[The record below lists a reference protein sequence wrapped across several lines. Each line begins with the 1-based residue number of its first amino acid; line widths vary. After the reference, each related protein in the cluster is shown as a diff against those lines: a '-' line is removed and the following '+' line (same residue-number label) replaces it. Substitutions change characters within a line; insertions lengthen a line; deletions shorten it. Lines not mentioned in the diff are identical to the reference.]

1 MAAATIAGLTAR
13 SSWTMEPG
21 SNERAFRS
29 ARRHSRVV
37 RVLRIVLPAL
47 IVAVTAGITVTIYLN
62 RLLAP
67 LPAKFDNLVVSGSK
81 ITMDHPHMTGFTRDE
96 RAYELRADAAVQ
108 DISKP
113 NIIELKSIDAK
124 VQMQDRSTMQLKA
137 PDGIYDSK
145 KETLKLDHNILITS
159 TSGYQGRLKEAK
171 VDIRKGHV
179 QSDRPV
185 EMKMLQGTLNA
196 NRLEITGSG
205 DLIRF
210 DRGVRMVVMLNKS
223 EIKQKSDDNGDAD
236 RAPARTAAAD
246 EPGKNAVRMTQTPL
260 PRRDPRRV
268 ASFASAPK
276 NLENLVWLRLP
287 PQDPRRFNQLV
298 TGSIR

>member
-37 RVLRIVLPAL
+37 RILRTVLPVL
-47 IVAVTAGITVTIYLN
+47 IVAVTAGITVTVYLN

-67 LPAKFDNLVVSGSK
+67 LPVKVDHLVVSGSK

-96 RAYELRADAAVQ
+96 RAYELRADAAIQ

-113 NIIELKSIDAK
+113 NMIELKSIDAK
-124 VQMQDRSTMQLKA
+124 VQMQDRSTMRLKA
-137 PDGIYDSK
+137 PNGIYDSK
-145 KETLKLDHNILITS
+145 NETLKLDHNILMTS
-159 TSGYQGRLKEAK
+159 TSGYQGRLKQAM

-179 QSDRPV
+179 QSDQPV

-196 NRLEITGSG
+196 NRMEIINSG
-205 DLIRF
+205 DFIRF

-223 EIKQKSDDNGDAD
+223 ETKQKGAPGDAN
-236 RAPARTAAAD
+236 RHLGETVAANDA
-246 EPGKNAVRMTQTPL
+246 GKNAVRTVMTRL
-260 PRRDPRRV
+260 PRPDPRRV
-268 ASFASAPK
+268 ALFASAPK

-287 PQDPRRFNQLV
+287 PQDPRRFDQLV